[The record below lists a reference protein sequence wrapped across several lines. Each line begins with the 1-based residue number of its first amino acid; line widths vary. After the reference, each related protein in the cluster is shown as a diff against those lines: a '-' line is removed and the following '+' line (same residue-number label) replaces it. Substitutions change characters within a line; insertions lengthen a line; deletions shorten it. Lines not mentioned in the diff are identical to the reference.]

1 MEGMCVCVFTN
12 VGEVEVEGR
21 RGGKEPRQKYQ
32 KSKYL
37 PTVPVLLQICVSA
50 TFFIM

>member
-1 MEGMCVCVFTN
+1 MCVYVFTN

-21 RGGKEPRQKYQ
+21 RGGKEPRQKYR